1 MVHSTG
7 WIAYQSRF
15 RAVSRMI
22 AVFMLVAALPGC
34 MMLQTAMIVIK
45 GTDVP
50 AEFKELPGK
59 RVAVVCRPNDTFQF
73 DSITGSKEL
82 MISVG
87 SLLRKNVKKIDVV
100 DHRKISDWTD
110 RNDWED
116 FTEIGEAVDADYVI
130 GVELDR
136 FSLQNGATLLQGHA
150 DVKLTVY
157 DMADEGKAVFEKS
170 WPDFSFPTNG
180 LPIQGVSERVFR
192 QRFVEVLATKIA
204 TQFYKHD
211 GYYDFA
217 NDATAAN

>member
-1 MVHSTG
+1 ML
-7 WIAYQSRF
+7 
-15 RAVSRMI
+15 RAALGSFLR
-22 AVFMLVAALPGC
+22 AASALVILAALPGC
-34 MMLQTAMIVIK
+34 TLVQTALIVIK

-50 AEFKELPGK
+50 AEFKELVGK

-73 DSITGSKEL
+73 DSITGAKEL
-82 MISVG
+82 SIGVAA
-87 SLLRKNVKKIDVV
+87 LLRKNVKKIDVV

-116 FTEIGEAVDADYVI
+116 FTEIGEAVDADYVLA
-130 GVELDR
+130 VDLDR

-150 DVKLTVY
+150 DVKLAVY
-157 DMADEGKAVFEKS
+157 DMNDEGKVVFERS

-180 LPIQGVSERVFR
+180 LPIQGISERVFR